1 MENKQKNN
9 DENNNN
15 KNSHL
20 LNIGKN
26 EKNKNDYNLD
36 KDIKILK
43 IIRKITQDEINKIKS
58 YLNKIKSN

>member
-1 MENKQKNN
+1 MGKKQKNN

-15 KNSHL
+15 KDSHL
-20 LNIGKN
+20 INTGKKEININ
-26 EKNKNDYNLD
+26 AYNLD